1 MGTRY
6 EIILEPTELW
16 TVWDNLLDEPATIGM
31 TVVAGLSKAEA
42 EDACYVL
49 NEVEKRR
56 LAREERKK
64 VANS

>member
-1 MGTRY
+1 VKHRY
-6 EIILEPTELW
+6 EIILDPSELW
-16 TVWDNLLDEPATIGM
+16 TVWDNLLNEPAMIGM
-31 TVVAGLSKAEA
+31 TIVAGLSKSEA

-56 LAREERKK
+56 RAREERKK

>member
-1 MGTRY
+1 MKPRY
-6 EIILEPTELW
+6 EIVLDPSELW
-16 TVWDNLLDEPATIGM
+16 TVWDNLRNEPAMIGM
-31 TVVAGLSKAEA
+31 TIVAGISKSEA

-64 VANS
+64 VANT